1 VTKFEKMMGCTFAEM
16 GLIVT
21 GVGVAIAAVVFSDV
35 GHNIASIFYS
45 VSRNLP

>member
-1 VTKFEKMMGCTFAEM
+1 MTKFEKMMGCTFAEIGIMFM
-16 GLIVT
+16 GI
-21 GVGVAIAAVVFSDV
+21 GIAIAAVVFSDV